1 MERIHMRY
9 SPKATVFSLVFL
21 AGAVA
26 TAQAQSV
33 ANLPPAGAQ
42 PAAVVPPAYSG
53 PAVAGPNP
61 GSNISIPGGQTY
73 QKPADWDSNRAYHPY
88 SSSGAG
94 PNPGSNVTANTEPA
108 PLAPDAAVNAPY
120 SQGGTG
126 PSPGANINIP
136 SGH

>member
-1 MERIHMRY
+1 MRC
-9 SPKATVFSLVFL
+9 SPTATVVSLVFL

-42 PAAVVPPAYSG
+42 PAAVAPPAYSG

-73 QKPADWDSNRAYHPY
+73 QKPADWDSNSAYHPY

-94 PNPGSNVTANTEPA
+94 PNPGTNVTANSEPYTPPPGGDSPA
-108 PLAPDAAVNAPY
+108 SHPY

-136 SGH
+136 SGR